1 MNTMTQNT
9 FSRIGE
15 ELAAKYLLGK
25 GYELLCKNFRIKNGE
40 IDLIMRTHELL
51 VFIEVKTRRYHS
63 IDAALQNITY
73 TKRRHISTA
82 AQEYINRN
90 PEYAKL
96 QTRFDIVLAFYQDS
110 SNTFSIKHFPDAF
123 YPVFGK

>member
-1 MNTMTQNT
+1 M
-9 FSRIGE
+9 
-15 ELAAKYLLGK
+15 LGK
-25 GYELLCKNFRIKNGE
+25 GYELVCKNFRIKNGE
-40 IDLIMRTHELL
+40 IDLIMRTQELL

-63 IDAALQNITY
+63 INAALQNITY

-96 QTRFDIVLAFYQDS
+96 QTRFDIVLAFYQEGT
-110 SNTFSIKHFPDAF
+110 NTFSIKHFPNAF
-123 YPVFGK
+123 YPVFDH

>member
-1 MNTMTQNT
+1 MTQNT

-15 ELAAKYLLGK
+15 ELAANFLLGK

-73 TKRRHISTA
+73 AKRRHISTA

-123 YPVFGK
+123 YPVFGR